1 MMEAVDR
8 NEPWPIIN
16 ASTLARCRSHIE
28 SPLKR
33 RIRAILVPFIKRY
46 IGLSSVGEGLQW
58 GLPLNLPRGEVNV
71 GRYAYIG
78 AHCASSGPLLIGD
91 MCMISTYV
99 RFVGND
105 HLTEVVGGAM
115 RLEFNR
121 QPRPLTVLEAD
132 CWIGQGAII
141 REGVRIGRGAVVAAG
156 AVVTRSVEAY
166 SIVGGSPARH
176 IRYRFDAAMI
186 KRHDEALFSRPS
198 ETSL

>member
-1 MMEAVDR
+1 VLGDIDAGPSVNSATIDR
-8 NEPWPIIN
+8 CRIEIDSLPKRIARSIIAPII
-16 ASTLARCRSHIE
+16 RRVVGIRSI
-28 SPLKR
+28 
-33 RIRAILVPFIKRY
+33 
-46 IGLSSVGEGLQW
+46 GEGFQW
-58 GLPLNLPRGEVNV
+58 GLPLDLPRGKVIV

-78 AHCASSGPLLIGD
+78 AHCSASGPLVIGD
-91 MCMISTYV
+91 LCMISTYV

-105 HLTEVVGGAM
+105 HLIDVVGGAT

-121 QPRPLTVLEAD
+121 QPRSPTILEAD

-176 IRYRFDAAMI
+176 IRYRFDSSDI
-186 KRHDEALFSRPS
+186 ERHEDTLFR
-198 ETSL
+198 